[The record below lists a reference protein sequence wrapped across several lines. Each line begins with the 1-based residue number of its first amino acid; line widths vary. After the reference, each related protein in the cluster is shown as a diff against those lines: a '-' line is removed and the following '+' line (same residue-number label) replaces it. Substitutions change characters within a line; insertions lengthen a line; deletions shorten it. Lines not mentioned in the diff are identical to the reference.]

1 MIMIS
6 FINEIIEYKQVL
18 RQLIN
23 QQITMRYRRTFFGF
37 FWTLLNPLL
46 NMAIIA
52 VVFSL
57 VMKFQVNEY
66 AIFLFAAMIPWSI
79 FSNSLNQG
87 GSSLL
92 ANESLFKKIY
102 LPKQL
107 FVISIVTST
116 LVDSLLST
124 ACLFIIA
131 LILGAKITFALFF
144 LPMSFLLLVTFTLGI
159 TFILS
164 IVTVYY
170 RDVQYL
176 IGVVLQALYFATPI
190 IYPVNA
196 IPEKFHT
203 IFTLNPLV
211 YYIDLFRSPI
221 YYGLIPNIHTV
232 LICSVCSLLSI
243 VCGVVYFRRNEKK
256 VIFRL

>member
-1 MIMIS
+1 
-6 FINEIIEYKQVL
+6 
-18 RQLIN
+18 
-23 QQITMRYRRTFFGF
+23 
-37 FWTLLNPLL
+37 
-46 NMAIIA
+46 MAIIA

-66 AIFLFAAMIPWSI
+66 AIFLFAAMIPWSV

-87 GSSLL
+87 GGHYWQMNLCS
-92 ANESLFKKIY
+92 KIY

-107 FVISIVTST
+107 FVISVVIST

-131 LILGAKITFALFF
+131 LILGAKISAALLF
-144 LPMSFLLLVTFTLGI
+144 LPVAFLLLVMFSLGV

-190 IYPVNA
+190 IYPITA
-196 IPEKFHT
+196 IPEKFHA
-203 IFTLNPLV
+203 IFTGIRL
-211 YYIDLFRSPI
+211 YII
-221 YYGLIPNIHTV
+221 LISFALQFILGHYLT
-232 LICSVCSLLSI
+232 LT
-243 VCGVVYFRRNEKK
+243 R
-256 VIFRL
+256 

>member
-1 MIMIS
+1 MIS
-6 FINEIIEYKQVL
+6 FINEIVEYKQVL
-18 RQLIN
+18 RQLIT

-37 FWTLLNPLL
+37 LWTLLNPLL

-87 GSSLL
+87 GGALL

-107 FVISIVTST
+107 FVISVVIST

-131 LILGAKITFALFF
+131 LILGAKITLSLFF
-144 LPMSFLLLVTFTLGI
+144 LPISFLLLVTFTLGI

-190 IYPVNA
+190 IYPINA
-196 IPEKFHT
+196 TPEKFHM
-203 IFTLNPLV
+203 IFILNPLV

-221 YYGLIPNIHTV
+221 YYGLMPNAHTL

-243 VCGVVYFRRNEKK
+243 VCGVFYFRQNEKK

>member
-1 MIMIS
+1 MNS
-6 FINEIIEYKQVL
+6 FINEIIEYRQVL
-18 RQLIN
+18 RQLIH

-37 FWTLLNPLL
+37 LWTLLNPLL

-66 AIFLFAAMIPWSI
+66 AIFLFAAMIPWSV

-87 GSSLL
+87 GGSLL

-107 FVISIVTST
+107 FVISVVIST

-131 LILGAKITFALFF
+131 LILGAKISAALLF
-144 LPMSFLLLVTFTLGI
+144 LPVAFLLLVMFSLGV

-190 IYPVNA
+190 IYPITA
-196 IPEKFHT
+196 IPEKFHA
-203 IFTLNPLV
+203 IFTWNPLV

-221 YYGLIPNIHTV
+221 YFGTLPDAHSLI
-232 LICSVCSLLSI
+232 ICSVCSLLSI
-243 VCGVVYFRRNEKK
+243 VCGVIYFRRNDAK

>member
-1 MIMIS
+1 MNS
-6 FINEIIEYKQVL
+6 FINEIIEYRQVL
-18 RQLIN
+18 RQLIH

-37 FWTLLNPLL
+37 LWTLLNPLL

-66 AIFLFAAMIPWSI
+66 AIFLFAAMIPWSV

-87 GSSLL
+87 GGALL

-107 FVISIVTST
+107 FVISVVIST

-131 LILGAKITFALFF
+131 LILGARISAALLF
-144 LPMSFLLLVTFTLGI
+144 LPFAFLLLVMFSLGV

-190 IYPVNA
+190 IYPITA
-196 IPEKFHT
+196 IPEKFHA
-203 IFTLNPLV
+203 IFTWNPLV

-221 YYGLIPNIHTV
+221 YFGTLPDAHSLI
-232 LICSVCSLLSI
+232 ICSVCSLLSI
-243 VCGVVYFRRNEKK
+243 VCGVIYFRRNDAK

>member
-1 MIMIS
+1 MNS
-6 FINEIIEYKQVL
+6 FINEIIEYRQVL
-18 RQLIN
+18 RQLIH

-37 FWTLLNPLL
+37 LWTLLNPLL

-66 AIFLFAAMIPWSI
+66 AIFLFAAMIPWSV

-87 GSSLL
+87 GGALL

-107 FVISIVTST
+107 FVISVVIST

-131 LILGAKITFALFF
+131 LILGAKISAALLF
-144 LPMSFLLLVTFTLGI
+144 LPVAFLLLVMFSLGV

-190 IYPVNA
+190 IYPITA
-196 IPEKFHT
+196 IPEKFHA
-203 IFTLNPLV
+203 IFTWNPLV

-221 YYGLIPNIHTV
+221 YFGTLPDAHSLI
-232 LICSVCSLLSI
+232 ICSVCCFHKTKIEINSEFL
-243 VCGVVYFRRNEKK
+243 R
-256 VIFRL
+256 

>member
-1 MIMIS
+1 MNS
-6 FINEIIEYKQVL
+6 FINEIIEYRQVL
-18 RQLIN
+18 RQLIH

-37 FWTLLNPLL
+37 LWTLLNPLL

-66 AIFLFAAMIPWSI
+66 AIFLFAAMIPWSV

-87 GSSLL
+87 GGALL

-107 FVISIVTST
+107 FVISVVIST

-131 LILGAKITFALFF
+131 LILGARISAALLF
-144 LPMSFLLLVTFTLGI
+144 LPVAFLLLVMFSLGV

-190 IYPVNA
+190 IYPITA
-196 IPEKFHT
+196 IPEKFHA
-203 IFTLNPLV
+203 IFTWNPLV

-221 YYGLIPNIHTV
+221 YFGTLPDAHSLI
-232 LICSVCSLLSI
+232 ICSVCSLLSI
-243 VCGVVYFRRNEKK
+243 VCGVIYFRRNDAK

>member
-1 MIMIS
+1 MNS
-6 FINEIIEYKQVL
+6 FINEIIEYRQVL
-18 RQLIN
+18 RQLIH

-37 FWTLLNPLL
+37 LWTLLNPLL

-66 AIFLFAAMIPWSI
+66 AIFLFAAMIPWSV

-87 GSSLL
+87 GGALL

-107 FVISIVTST
+107 FVISVVIST

-131 LILGAKITFALFF
+131 LILGAKISAALLF
-144 LPMSFLLLVTFTLGI
+144 LPVAFLLLVMFSLGV

-190 IYPVNA
+190 IYPITA
-196 IPEKFHT
+196 IPEKFHA
-203 IFTLNPLV
+203 IFTWNPLV

-221 YYGLIPNIHTV
+221 YFGTLPDAHSLI
-232 LICSVCSLLSI
+232 ICSVCSLLSI
-243 VCGVVYFRRNEKK
+243 VCGVIYFRRNDAK

>member
-1 MIMIS
+1 MIPFIS
-6 FINEIIEYKQVL
+6 EIVEYRQVL
-18 RQLIN
+18 QQLIH

-52 VVFSL
+52 AVFSL

-87 GSSLL
+87 GGALL

-107 FVISIVTST
+107 FVVSVVISTMI
-116 LVDSLLST
+116 DSLLST

-131 LILGAKITFALFF
+131 VFLGAKISFALFF
-144 LPMSFLLLVTFTLGI
+144 LPVAFLLLASFSLGI
-159 TFILS
+159 ALILS
-164 IVTVYY
+164 VLTVYY

-176 IGVVLQALYFATPI
+176 IGVILQALYFATPI
-190 IYPVNA
+190 IYPITA
-196 IPEKFHT
+196 IPEKFHS
-203 IFTLNPLV
+203 IFVWNPLV
-211 YYIDLFRSPI
+211 YYIDLFRAPI
-221 YYGLIPNIHTV
+221 YSGV
-232 LICSVCSLLSI
+232 LPEVSSLTICSILSI
-243 VCGVVYFRRNEKK
+243 MSVVCGVLFFRRNDSK

>member
-1 MIMIS
+1 MNS
-6 FINEIIEYKQVL
+6 FINEIIEYRQVL
-18 RQLIN
+18 RQLIH

-37 FWTLLNPLL
+37 IWTLLNPLL

-66 AIFLFAAMIPWSI
+66 AIFLFAAMIPWSV

-87 GSSLL
+87 GGALL

-107 FVISIVTST
+107 FVISVVIST

-131 LILGAKITFALFF
+131 LILGAKISAALLF
-144 LPMSFLLLVTFTLGI
+144 LPVAFLLLVMFSLGV

-190 IYPVNA
+190 IYPITA
-196 IPEKFHT
+196 IPEKFHA
-203 IFTLNPLV
+203 IFTWNPLV

-221 YYGLIPNIHTV
+221 YFGTLPDAHSLI
-232 LICSVCSLLSI
+232 ICSVCSLLSI
-243 VCGVVYFRRNEKK
+243 VCGVIYFRRNDAK

>member
-1 MIMIS
+1 MNS
-6 FINEIIEYKQVL
+6 FINEIIEYRQVL
-18 RQLIN
+18 RQLIH

-37 FWTLLNPLL
+37 LWTLLNPLL

-66 AIFLFAAMIPWSI
+66 AIFLFAAMIPWSV

-87 GSSLL
+87 GGALL

-107 FVISIVTST
+107 FVISVVIST

-131 LILGAKITFALFF
+131 LILGAKISAALLF
-144 LPMSFLLLVTFTLGI
+144 LPVAFLLLVMFSLGV

-190 IYPVNA
+190 IYPITA
-196 IPEKFHT
+196 IPEKFHA
-203 IFTLNPLV
+203 IFTWNPLV

-221 YYGLIPNIHTV
+221 YFGTLPDTHSLI
-232 LICSVCSLLSI
+232 ICSVCSLLSI
-243 VCGVVYFRRNEKK
+243 VCGVIYFRRNDAK

>member
-1 MIMIS
+1 MNS
-6 FINEIIEYKQVL
+6 FINEIVEYRQVL
-18 RQLIN
+18 RQLIH

-37 FWTLLNPLL
+37 LWTLLNPLL

-66 AIFLFAAMIPWSI
+66 AIFLFAAMIPWSV

-87 GSSLL
+87 GGALL

-107 FVISIVTST
+107 FVISVVIST

-131 LILGAKITFALFF
+131 LILGAKISSALFF
-144 LPMSFLLLVTFTLGI
+144 LPVAFLLLVMFSLGV

-190 IYPVNA
+190 IYPITA
-196 IPEKFHT
+196 IPEKFHV
-203 IFTLNPLV
+203 IFTWNPLV

-221 YYGLIPNIHTV
+221 YSGTLPETQSLI
-232 LICSVCSLLSI
+232 ICSVCSLLSI
-243 VCGVVYFRRNEKK
+243 VFGIIYFRRNDAK

>member
-1 MIMIS
+1 MNS
-6 FINEIIEYKQVL
+6 FINEIIEYRQVL
-18 RQLIN
+18 RQLIH

-37 FWTLLNPLL
+37 LWTLLNPLL

-66 AIFLFAAMIPWSI
+66 AIFLFAAMIPWSV

-87 GSSLL
+87 GGALL

-107 FVISIVTST
+107 FVISVVIST

-131 LILGAKITFALFF
+131 LILGAKISAALLF
-144 LPMSFLLLVTFTLGI
+144 LPVAFLLLVMFSLGV

-170 RDVQYL
+170 RDVKYL

-190 IYPVNA
+190 IYPITA
-196 IPEKFHT
+196 IPEKFHA
-203 IFTLNPLV
+203 IFTWNPLV

-221 YYGLIPNIHTV
+221 YFGTLPDAHSLI
-232 LICSVCSLLSI
+232 ICSVYSLLSI
-243 VCGVVYFRRNEKK
+243 VCGVIYFRRNDAK

>member
-1 MIMIS
+1 MNS
-6 FINEIIEYKQVL
+6 FINEIVEYRQVL
-18 RQLIN
+18 RQLIH

-37 FWTLLNPLL
+37 LWTLLNPLL

-66 AIFLFAAMIPWSI
+66 AIFLFAAMIPWSV

-87 GSSLL
+87 GGALL

-107 FVISIVTST
+107 FVISVVIST

-131 LILGAKITFALFF
+131 LILGAKISSALFF
-144 LPMSFLLLVTFTLGI
+144 LPVAFLLLVMFSLGV

-190 IYPVNA
+190 IYPITA
-196 IPEKFHT
+196 IPEKFHV
-203 IFTLNPLV
+203 IFTWNPLV

-221 YYGLIPNIHTV
+221 YSGTLPEIQSLI
-232 LICSVCSLLSI
+232 ICSVCSLLSI
-243 VCGVVYFRRNEKK
+243 IFGIIYFRRNDAK